1 VAGGRWERS
10 CYVSDRKVPA
20 FRGDELQFVCT
31 RAKPLRGALAE
42 APAGTVAHFAA
53 VCKLHIG
60 NGYVHD
66 SRVFTAEVARDGAFL
81 FDDVPAELHSS
92 RISFVAPPGS
102 EWQPPLFASEKGRQ
116 LPSELEPQPD
126 GQAAVEF
133 SALDLVVVDPMG
145 GPARGA
151 VAFISCADRQGI
163 LVRDSLVRVA
173 LDERGSAR
181 MRLVPGR
188 WVVVV
193 MTEAGFRGQ
202 ELQMDRR
209 NQQAKVSLAP
219 LGSMTVEFVDL
230 AGKAVAGAG
239 VELSGTTTLGT
250 NDPVGSIMQGLA
262 TRARLRWR
270 LLRTNRQGVVKIP
283 FVPVEGVEQRVQL
296 RWSGGASGKF
306 ALEDGAEV
314 TITAAPRGAGR

>member
-1 VAGGRWERS
+1 
-10 CYVSDRKVPA
+10 
-20 FRGDELQFVCT
+20 
-31 RAKPLRGALAE
+31 
-42 APAGTVAHFAA
+42 
-53 VCKLHIG
+53 
-60 NGYVHD
+60 
-66 SRVFTAEVARDGAFL
+66 
-81 FDDVPAELHSS
+81 
-92 RISFVAPPGS
+92 
-102 EWQPPLFASEKGRQ
+102 
-116 LPSELEPQPD
+116 
-126 GQAAVEF
+126 
-133 SALDLVVVDPMG
+133 
-145 GPARGA
+145 